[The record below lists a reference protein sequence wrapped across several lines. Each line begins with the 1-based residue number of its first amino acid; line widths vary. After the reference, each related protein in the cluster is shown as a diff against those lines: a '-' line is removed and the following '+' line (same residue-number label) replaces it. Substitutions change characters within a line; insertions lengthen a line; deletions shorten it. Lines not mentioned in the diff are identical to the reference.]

1 MPPESRL
8 IRDQRARQ
16 AAEAD
21 IALIELVAELLPDL
35 LLDAF
40 KDPRVRTSIV
50 NIVAAASPPRKPTP
64 TSGTTANP
72 RRGGRRV

>member
-40 KDPRVRTSIV
+40 KDPRVRTSIC
-50 NIVAAASPPRKPTP
+50 NIVAAAAPRKATPTP
-64 TSGTTANP
+64 GSTANP